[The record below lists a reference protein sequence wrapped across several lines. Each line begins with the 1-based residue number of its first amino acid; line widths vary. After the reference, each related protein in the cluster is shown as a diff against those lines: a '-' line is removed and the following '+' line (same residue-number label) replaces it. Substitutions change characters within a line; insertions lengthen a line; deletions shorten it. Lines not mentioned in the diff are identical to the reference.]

1 MVDKQFTTE
10 SETNID
16 ASFSS
21 CSPNALFYSMDR
33 HTGLIR
39 RIHPCRRSF
48 RGAAISASKCN
59 HGSFCHANRTSSL
72 PPSISYASQATGREE
87 VNCWY
92 IKVSLPGQVLSPEI
106 NRVHCF
112 FWPCLTHM
120 SGKLVI
126 CLANY
131 LVLQFIAA
139 GYTTHSSHRL
149 HWTLSWVWRCRASM
163 SADLCTVH

>member
-1 MVDKQFTTE
+1 MCLISSSRQ
-10 SETNID
+10 SETKMV
-16 ASFSS
+16 ALFSS
-21 CSPNALFYSMDR
+21 CNPDALFYSMDR

-48 RGAAISASKCN
+48 RAAAISTSKYN
-59 HGSFCHANRTSSL
+59 HESFCHANRTSSFS
-72 PPSISYASQATGREE
+72 PNISHACQRTGREE

-92 IKVSLPGQVLSPEI
+92 IKVSLPGQVLSPVI

-126 CLANY
+126 CLTNY

-139 GYTTHSSHRL
+139 GYTTHLSHRL
-149 HWTLSWVWRCRASM
+149 RRTFKLGMEMQSIHEW
-163 SADLCTVH
+163 